1 MSLAE
6 LEKHSRVSAVTL
18 ASIERGGDTKV
29 STLGKIAA
37 ALGVRIRYFFDDS
50 TQPLQSQP
58 EPLTESEHIIRLQ
71 DELLKVKDDLLNC
84 KGQLLKSVSEINDAG
99 NNGQP
104 SIS

>member
-6 LEKHSRVSAVTL
+6 LEKQSRVSAVTL

-50 TQPLQSQP
+50 TLPLQSQP
-58 EPLTESEHIIRLQ
+58 EPLYIIRLQ

-84 KGQLLKSVSEINDAG
+84 KGQLLNTVVEIN
-99 NNGQP
+99 NPENQS
-104 SIS
+104 SISS